1 MPVDSYTVAGII
13 RRNELETELCCP
25 LSKRNKNKP
34 GCRNGLPGVALLF
47 IRLNVYEE
55 IFCCA
60 VLPCGGTAECPNGE
74 IVALRGILHIHQI
87 ACIDH
92 YRFRGGGKCICTL
105 ARQYGLICLLLGYSV
120 ELRAGLNIAVVAAYF
135 DYAFACAHGNNYC
148 TGIDYRAAVYAGG

>member
-1 MPVDSYTVAGII
+1 MAGII
-13 RRNELETELCCP
+13 RRNELETELYCP
-25 LSKRNKNKP
+25 LSKRKKQP
-34 GCRNGLPGVALLF
+34 GCCGGLPGFAFLLF

-92 YRFRGGGKCICTL
+92 YRFRGGGKRICAS

-120 ELRAGLNIAVVAAYF
+120 ELRAGLDIAIVAAYF